1 MHSISATSRR
11 IPVSAYIVFTRTK
24 TLDQKELEI
33 YWAGIRDTMKGHPI
47 EVLVAYGKY
56 EVLEGGPIEGM
67 VIAKFPNVKAAKDW
81 YYSEAYQDVARHR
94 KNGAIYHGLIVEG
107 VS

>member
-1 MHSISATSRR
+1 M
-11 IPVSAYIVFTRTK
+11 SAYIVFTRAR
-24 TLDQKELEI
+24 TLDQQELEI

-56 EVLEGGPIEGM
+56 EVLEGSPIEGM
-67 VIAKFPNVKAAKDW
+67 VVAKFPDTRSAKDW
-81 YYSEAYQDVARHR
+81 YNSEAYQSVAKHR
-94 KNGAIYHGLIVEG
+94 QKGAIYQGILIEG